1 MKRNALILVA
11 VVVVVALAIF
21 EGARMSRHPKTGGQS
36 AQTPDQQSTLAAGSA
51 APDFELK
58 SLEGKNVKLS
68 DYRGK
73 AVLLNFWATWCAP
86 CKIEMPWFV
95 DLNKKYESQ
104 GLAIIGVAMD
114 DSGESEIAKFAKE
127 MGVNYPILLGKD
139 EVGDA
144 YGGVQFLP
152 STFYIGRDGKIVKS
166 NFGIMGESDIEDNI
180 KLALAAKP
188 VAGEQP
194 GAEQTVSTPATPAK
208 SK

>member
-1 MKRNALILVA
+1 MKRNAFILVV
-11 VVVVVALAIF
+11 VVVVVALMIF
-21 EGARMSRHPKTGGQS
+21 EGARMSRHPKPTGT
-36 AQTPDQQSTLAAGSA
+36 APTPEQQSTLAAGSV

-95 DLNKKYESQ
+95 ELNKKYQAQ
-104 GLAIIGVAMD
+104 GLVIVGVAMD
-114 DSGESEIAKFAKE
+114 DSSEGEINKFAKE

-139 EVGDA
+139 SVGDA

-152 STFYIGRDGKIVKS
+152 STFYISREGKIVKS
-166 NFGIMGESDIEDNI
+166 NFGILGESDIEDNI
-180 KLALAAKP
+180 KLALASAP
-188 VAGEQP
+188 VGGQQAAAQP
-194 GAEQTVSTPATPAK
+194 APTAAAK

>member
-1 MKRNALILVA
+1 MLAA
-11 VVVVVALAIF
+11 VVVVVALMIF
-21 EGARMSRHPKTGGQS
+21 EGARMSRNPKPGGPS
-36 AQTPDQQSTLAAGSA
+36 GKTPEQQSTLSPGSA

-95 DLNKKYESQ
+95 ELNKKYQAQ
-104 GLAIIGVAMD
+104 GLVIVGVAMD
-114 DSGESEIAKFAKE
+114 DSSEDEITKFAKE

-139 EVGDA
+139 AVGDA

-166 NFGIMGESDIEDNI
+166 NFGILGESDIEDNI
-180 KLALAAKP
+180 KLALASSP
-188 VAGEQP
+188 GAGEQAAAP
-194 GAEQTVSTPATPAK
+194 AAQTASANAAK